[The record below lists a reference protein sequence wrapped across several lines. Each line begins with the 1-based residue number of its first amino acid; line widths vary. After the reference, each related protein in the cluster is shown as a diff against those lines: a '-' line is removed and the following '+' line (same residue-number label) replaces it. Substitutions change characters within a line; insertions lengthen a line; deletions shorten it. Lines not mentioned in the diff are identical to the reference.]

1 MKILVTGGCG
11 YIGSATAR
19 SLRRAGHEVSV
30 IDDLSEGHR
39 GAWDGETAE
48 LDLLDRDALHGW
60 LRGRRFDGLIHFAAR
75 AYVGESVQQPVRYW
89 RANLVPVIHLCEAL
103 EGVPFVF
110 SSTCATYGEP
120 ERERLDEDHPQRPV
134 NPYGATKLAAERL
147 LQDRAAAGQGSYAA
161 LRYFNAAGAD
171 EDGQHGEDH
180 RPETHLLPLAI
191 QAALGQAGPLT
202 VFGDDWETPDGTC
215 IRDYIHVDDLASA
228 HLAALERLG
237 AGGSSGAWN
246 LGTGRGASVKEVL
259 AAVEAA
265 TGRPVPHALGPRR
278 AGDPARLVAD
288 PSRAAAELGWRAR
301 WTDVDA
307 IIASAAR
314 WHRDRPEGYSA

>member
-103 EGVPFVF
+103 EGVPFVI